1 MSYSINNTRI
11 FGKYID
17 TYGKKY
23 NSNVAIIDA
32 LGDIKY
38 TYDEVLEQVNAIAKG
53 LIAIGIKPGDKVAI
67 AAPVSVEFLT
77 ITLASLKIGAV
88 VVSIDP
94 SYKERELEY
103 TLEVSESK
111 ILFTSS
117 NIYMDLMSDGI
128 RVTKL
133 LSSEPTL
140 YKIFTIGDKLSDLNN
155 LINRGEYI
163 SDTVLNIVANSTK
176 ENDIATLHFTSGT
189 TGKPKA
195 VLQTHKSVIDGIGAS
210 RVTYG
215 YKKGDTVLLAL
226 PMFHVMGGELTSLLT
241 LSTGAALLITGP
253 FRTNIVLAAM
263 EKYACTAFHGV
274 PTMYHFLMERC
285 SSYNLENLK
294 TGMMGGSSTSAAERK
309 EIIDVLALDRLINVY
324 GQTEILAAIQTDSS
338 ESLEVQLNT
347 AGKPIQGVTIN
358 IVDNKGNALPTGQK
372 GEIIIHTEYCMEG
385 YLRDT
390 LRTNETIRDGWVYTG
405 DLGYIDESGNIII
418 DGRIKD
424 IIIRGGEN
432 ISPTE
437 IESTLKEHPRISNAG
452 VVGKQDKVLGEEVCA
467 FIETINKEILDLDEV
482 KEFCSGL
489 LAKHKIP
496 KYIYFM
502 DQIPTTASG
511 KIQKFK
517 LKKELERV

>member
-1 MSYSINNTRI
+1 MSNSTNNTRI

-23 NSNVAIIDA
+23 KSNIAIIDA
-32 LGDIKY
+32 LRNIEY

-94 SYKERELEY
+94 SYKVRELKY
-103 TLEVSESK
+103 ALEVSESK
-111 ILFTSS
+111 ILFTSL
-117 NIYMDLMSDGI
+117 NIYTDCMSNGI
-128 RVTKL
+128 RIEQL
-133 LSSEPTL
+133 LSSGPTL
-140 YKIFTIGDKLSDLNN
+140 YKIFTIGDKLSDLHN
-155 LINRGEYI
+155 LIDRGEYI
-163 SDTVLNIVANSTK
+163 SDTVLNIVSSSVK
-176 ENDIATLHFTSGT
+176 ESDIATLHFTSGT

-210 RVTYG
+210 RVTYS
-215 YKKGDTVLLAL
+215 YKKGDIVLLAL

-241 LSTGAALLITGP
+241 LSTGASLLITGP
-253 FRTNIVLAAM
+253 FKTNIVLAAM

-285 SSYNLENLK
+285 GSYNLKNLK

-309 EIIDVLALDRLINVY
+309 EIMDVLALDRLINVY
-324 GQTEILAAIQTDSS
+324 GQTEILAAIQTDPS

-358 IVDNKGNALPTGQK
+358 IVDDKGNALPIGEK
-372 GEIIIHTEYCMEG
+372 GEIIIHTEYCMEE
-385 YLRDT
+385 YLGDT
-390 LRTNETIRDGWVYTG
+390 LCTNETIRDGWVYTG
-405 DLGYIDESGNIII
+405 DLGHIDASGNITI

-437 IESTLKEHPRISNAG
+437 IESILKEHPMISNAG
-452 VVGKQDKVLGEEVCA
+452 VVGKPDKVLGEEVCA
-467 FIETINKEILDLDEV
+467 FIETTNKKVLDIDEV
-482 KEFCSGL
+482 KEFCSQL

-496 KYIYFM
+496 KYIYFKNH
-502 DQIPTTASG
+502 IPTTASG

-517 LKKELERV
+517 LKEELERV